1 MMFFRKATANDI
13 NNIMKIINDAKAYF
27 KEMNIDQWQDGYPNE
42 DVIKNDIF
50 NSNSYLLEVDGKI
63 VATAMFAIERDKTY
77 DNIYDGKWL
86 TEGKYAVIHRIAVDN
101 NFKGLK
107 LGAEIINNAIK
118 ICKAKGI
125 ESIKIDTHKD
135 NNSMQ
140 KFLLNNGF
148 EYCGVIYLEDKSL
161 RIAFERKIKI

>member
-1 MMFFRKATANDI
+1 MIFRKATVNDI

-27 KEMNIDQWQDGYPNE
+27 KDMSIDQWQNGYPNE
-42 DVIKNDIF
+42 EVIKNDID
-50 NSNSYLLEVDGKI
+50 NNNSYVLEREGEI
-63 VATAMFAIERDKTY
+63 VATAMFAIEREKTY

-86 TEGKYAVIHRIAVDN
+86 TEGEYAVIHRIAVDN
-101 NFKGLK
+101 KFKGLK
-107 LGAEIINNAIK
+107 LGAEIVKNAIE
-118 ICKAKGI
+118 ICKNKGI

-148 EYCGVIYLEDKSL
+148 KYCGVIYLEDKSP
-161 RIAFERKIKI
+161 RIAFEKKI

>member
-1 MMFFRKATANDI
+1 M
-13 NNIMKIINDAKAYF
+13 
-27 KEMNIDQWQDGYPNE
+27 
-42 DVIKNDIF
+42 
-50 NSNSYLLEVDGKI
+50 DGKI

-107 LGAEIINNAIK
+107 LGAEII